1 MNYVRNNQPITQ
13 FIQEVIGLK
22 VNVPISGSVQRVNQL
37 RQRIICLSTSLF
49 EVINVSRVA
58 HQCPFSTFF
67 FQIVD
72 IFLSLASK
80 CSCSSS
86 VITTGSNEV
95 PVGNER

>member
-1 MNYVRNNQPITQ
+1 MRNNQPITQ

-58 HQCPFSTFF
+58 HQCPFSTLALFSFKFLTFF
-67 FQIVD
+67 Y
-72 IFLSLASK
+72 
-80 CSCSSS
+80 
-86 VITTGSNEV
+86 
-95 PVGNER
+95 R